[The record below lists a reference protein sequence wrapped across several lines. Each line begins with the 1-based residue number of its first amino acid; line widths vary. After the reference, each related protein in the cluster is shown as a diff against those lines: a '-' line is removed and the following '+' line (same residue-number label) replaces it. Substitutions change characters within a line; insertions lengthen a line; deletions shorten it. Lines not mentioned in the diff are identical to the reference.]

1 MWKNMWKTKTSFNSS
16 IKDIYYRHWLIL
28 NNEQDLCD
36 SYMIKCYDWDVF
48 FNAQDMCLKKQ
59 NK

>member
-1 MWKNMWKTKTSFNSS
+1 MWKTKTNFNSS